1 MTDDADQIMSQAVA
15 MHLAYGNDD
24 HARELSKRFMPEI
37 KTVSKDKS
45 EPNRA
50 VEAEQLEHSK
60 DQMDASPEGS

>member
-1 MTDDADQIMSQAVA
+1 MSQAVA

-50 VEAEQLEHSK
+50 VEGDPVEHTE
-60 DQMDASPEGS
+60 DAMDASPDSL